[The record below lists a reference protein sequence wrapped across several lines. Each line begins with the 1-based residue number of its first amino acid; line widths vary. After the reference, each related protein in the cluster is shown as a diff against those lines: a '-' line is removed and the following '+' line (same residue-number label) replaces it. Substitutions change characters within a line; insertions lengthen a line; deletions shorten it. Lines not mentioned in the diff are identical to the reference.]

1 MLPFF
6 IGYTAGE
13 AKGGCTALLCWVILA
28 SGRGLQRL
36 LGNVGLSIGMR
47 ILRLL
52 VAAMGA
58 QFIITGLTN
67 VIVDSIAPAV
77 LSIR

>member
-1 MLPFF
+1 
-6 IGYTAGE
+6 
-13 AKGGCTALLCWVILA
+13 
-28 SGRGLQRL
+28 
-36 LGNVGLSIGMR
+36 MR